1 MLSKMDKKVINSI
14 RFLSMDAV
22 EKANSGHPGLPM
34 GTATLSYTLW
44 AKHLN
49 VSKNDPTWANR
60 DRFVLSAGHGSMLQ
74 YSLLH
79 LFGYDVAMEDI
90 KDFRQWGSKTPGHPE
105 YGHTEGIETTT
116 GPLGQGIAN
125 AVGMAMAEKRLA
137 AEFNTSDMNIVDHF
151 TYVVAGDGDMME
163 GVASEACS
171 LAGHLK
177 LSKLIVLYDDNKIT
191 IDGTTDI
198 AFTED
203 VGKRFE
209 AYGWE
214 VLESRNSEDI
224 DELSDL
230 IEMAKKSD
238 KPTLIKVPTTIGY
251 GSPNKAGQ
259 SVAHGA
265 PLGADEIKLTREN
278 MDWEHEA
285 FFIPEDVYTH
295 MGRVIDEKDKLRQD
309 WNEKFDKYRE
319 KHPELAAKWDRWH
332 SLELS
337 DELLND
343 SELFNFDKDIA
354 TRAAGG
360 KVINVIAKH
369 MDNIFGGSADL
380 AGSNKTTMNNTGDFQ
395 ADTPDGNNINF
406 GVREH
411 GMGAILNGISLHG
424 GFRTFGATFL
434 IFSNY
439 MRPAIRLSALMNQ
452 PVVYVFTHDSIALG
466 EDGPTHQPIEQ
477 LAALRTIPN
486 LKVFRPADAK
496 ETAVAW
502 IEALKNT
509 DGPSVI
515 ALTRQGLPVLDSVED
530 ANRGGYIVSPEKKYS
545 PDAILIA
552 TGSEVSLAM
561 DAQKELAKENIDAR
575 VVSIL
580 SWELFEAQD
589 AEYKEKVLPKNISKR
604 VSIEAGT
611 TFGWQKYTGSEGKNI
626 GIDHFGASAPAEK
639 LMEEFGFSVSNV
651 VKTVKEMM

>member
-1 MLSKMDKKVINSI
+1 MSKIDSKVINSI
-14 RFLSMDAV
+14 RFMSMDAV
-22 EKANSGHPGLPM
+22 QKANSGHPGLPM
-34 GTATLSYTLW
+34 GTATMAYTLW
-44 AKHLN
+44 SNHLN
-49 VSKNDPTWANR
+49 ASKNDPNWTDR

-79 LFGYDVAMEDI
+79 LFGYDVSMDDI
-90 KDFRQWGSKTPGHPE
+90 KNFRQWGSKTPGHPE
-105 YGHTEGIETTT
+105 YGHTEGVETTT

-137 AEFNTSDMNIVDHF
+137 AEFNTDDMTIVDHY
-151 TYVVAGDGDMME
+151 TYVIAGDGDMME

-224 DELSDL
+224 EELNDL

-251 GSPNKAGQ
+251 GSPNKSGQ

-265 PLGADEIKLTREN
+265 PLGDDEIKLTREN
-278 MDWEHEA
+278 MSWEHEP
-285 FFIPEDVYTH
+285 FFVPEDVYTH
-295 MGRVIDEKDKLRQD
+295 MERIIDEKDAKRKE
-309 WNEKFDKYRE
+309 WNEKFAEYRNKY
-319 KHPELAAKWDRWH
+319 PELAEKWDRWH
-332 SLELS
+332 SLELPE
-337 DELLND
+337 ELLND
-343 SELFNFDKDIA
+343 EELFNFDKKIA

-360 KVINVIAKH
+360 KIINVIAKH
-369 MDNIFGGSADL
+369 MDNLFGGSADL
-380 AGSNKTTMNNTGDFQ
+380 AGSNKTTMSNAGDFQ
-395 ADTPDGNNINF
+395 DETPDGNNINF

-439 MRPAIRLSALMNQ
+439 MRPTIRLSALMNQ

-486 LKVFRPADAK
+486 TKVFRPADAK

-509 DGPSVI
+509 DGPSVL
-515 ALTRQGLPVLDSVED
+515 ALTRQGLPILEDVEGSHK
-530 ANRGGYIVSPEKKYS
+530 GGYIVDKEKGNS
-545 PDAILIA
+545 LDAILIA

-561 DAQKELAKENIDAR
+561 DAKKELEKDGIDAR

-580 SWELFEAQD
+580 SWELFDKQD
-589 AEYKEKVLPKNISKR
+589 ENYKEEILPKNITKR

-611 TFGWQKYTGSEGKNI
+611 TFGWQKYIGSEGKSI
-626 GIDHFGASAPAEK
+626 GIDSFGASAPGPE
-639 LMEEFGFSVSNV
+639 LMDRFGFNIENV
-651 VKTVKEMM
+651 VKTVKEIM

>member
-1 MLSKMDKKVINSI
+1 MSKIDSKVINSI
-14 RFLSMDAV
+14 RFMSMDAV
-22 EKANSGHPGLPM
+22 QKANSGHPGLPM
-34 GTATLSYTLW
+34 GTATMAYTLW
-44 AKHLN
+44 SNHLN
-49 VSKNDPTWANR
+49 ASKNDPNWADR

-79 LFGYDVAMEDI
+79 LFGYDVSMDDI
-90 KDFRQWGSKTPGHPE
+90 KNFRQWGSKTPGHPE
-105 YGHTEGIETTT
+105 YGHTEGVETTT

-137 AEFNTSDMNIVDHF
+137 AEFNTDDMTIVDHY
-151 TYVVAGDGDMME
+151 TYVIAGDGDMME

-224 DELSDL
+224 EELNDL

-251 GSPNKAGQ
+251 GSPNKSGQ

-265 PLGADEIKLTREN
+265 PLGDDEIKLTREN
-278 MDWEHEA
+278 MSWEHEP
-285 FFIPEDVYTH
+285 FFVPEDVYTH
-295 MGRVIDEKDKLRQD
+295 MERIIDEKDAKRKE
-309 WNEKFDKYRE
+309 WNEKFAEYRNKY
-319 KHPELAAKWDRWH
+319 PELAEKWDRWH
-332 SLELS
+332 SLELPE
-337 DELLND
+337 ELLND
-343 SELFNFDKDIA
+343 EELFNFDKKIA

-360 KVINVIAKH
+360 NIINVVAKH
-369 MDNIFGGSADL
+369 MDNLFGGSADL
-380 AGSNKTTMNNTGDFQ
+380 AGSNKTTMNNSGDFQ
-395 ADTPDGNNINF
+395 DETPDGNNINF

-439 MRPAIRLSALMNQ
+439 MRPTIRLSALMNQ

-486 LKVFRPADAK
+486 TKVFRPADAK

-509 DGPSVI
+509 DGPSVL
-515 ALTRQGLPVLDSVED
+515 ALTRQGLPILEDVEG
-530 ANRGGYIVSPEKKYS
+530 AHKGGYIVDKEKGNS

-561 DAQKELAKENIDAR
+561 DAKKELEKDGIDAR

-580 SWELFEAQD
+580 SWELFDKQD
-589 AEYKEKVLPKNISKR
+589 ENYKEEILPKNITKR
-604 VSIEAGT
+604 VSIEAGS
-611 TFGWQKYTGSEGKNI
+611 TFGWQKYIGSEGKCI
-626 GIDHFGASAPAEK
+626 GIDSFGASAPGPE
-639 LMEEFGFSVSNV
+639 LMDRFGFNVGNV
-651 VKTVKEMM
+651 VETVKEIM

>member
-1 MLSKMDKKVINSI
+1 MSKIDSKVINSI
-14 RFLSMDAV
+14 RFMSMDAV
-22 EKANSGHPGLPM
+22 QKANSGHPGLPM
-34 GTATLSYTLW
+34 GTATMAYTLW
-44 AKHLN
+44 SNHLN
-49 VSKNDPTWANR
+49 ASKNDPNWTDR

-79 LFGYDVAMEDI
+79 LFGYDVSMDDI
-90 KDFRQWGSKTPGHPE
+90 KNFRQWGSKTPGHPE
-105 YGHTEGIETTT
+105 YGHTEGVETTT

-137 AEFNTSDMNIVDHF
+137 AEFNTDDMTIVDHY
-151 TYVVAGDGDMME
+151 TYVIAGDGDMME

-224 DELSDL
+224 EELNDL

-251 GSPNKAGQ
+251 GSPNKSGQ

-265 PLGADEIKLTREN
+265 PLGDDEIKLTREN
-278 MDWEHEA
+278 MSWEHEP
-285 FFIPEDVYTH
+285 FFVPEDVYTH
-295 MGRVIDEKDKLRQD
+295 MEKIIDEKDAKRKE
-309 WNEKFDKYRE
+309 WNEKFAEYRNKY
-319 KHPELAAKWDRWH
+319 PELAEKWDRWH
-332 SLELS
+332 SLELPE
-337 DELLND
+337 ELLND
-343 SELFNFDKDIA
+343 EELFNFDKKIA

-360 KVINVIAKH
+360 KIINVIAKH
-369 MDNIFGGSADL
+369 MDNLFGGSADL
-380 AGSNKTTMNNTGDFQ
+380 AGSNKTTMSNAGDFQ
-395 ADTPDGNNINF
+395 DETPDGNNINF

-439 MRPAIRLSALMNQ
+439 MRPTIRLSALMNQ

-486 LKVFRPADAK
+486 TKVFRPADAK

-509 DGPSVI
+509 DGPSVL
-515 ALTRQGLPVLDSVED
+515 ALTRQGLPILEDVEGSHK
-530 ANRGGYIVSPEKKYS
+530 GGYIVDKEKGNS

-561 DAQKELAKENIDAR
+561 DAKKELEKDGIDAR

-580 SWELFEAQD
+580 SWELFDKQD
-589 AEYKEKVLPKNISKR
+589 ENYKEEILPKNITKR

-611 TFGWQKYTGSEGKNI
+611 TFGWQKYIGSEGKSI
-626 GIDHFGASAPAEK
+626 GIDSFGASAPGPE
-639 LMEEFGFSVSNV
+639 LMDRFGFNIENV
-651 VKTVKEMM
+651 VKTVKEII

>member
-1 MLSKMDKKVINSI
+1 MSKIDSKVINSI
-14 RFLSMDAV
+14 RFMSMDAV
-22 EKANSGHPGLPM
+22 QKANSGHPGLPM
-34 GTATLSYTLW
+34 GTATMAYTLW
-44 AKHLN
+44 SNHLN
-49 VSKNDPTWANR
+49 ASKNDPNWADR

-79 LFGYDVAMEDI
+79 LFGYDVSMDDI
-90 KDFRQWGSKTPGHPE
+90 KNFRQWGSKTPGHPE
-105 YGHTEGIETTT
+105 YGHTEGVETTT

-137 AEFNTSDMNIVDHF
+137 AEFNTDDMTIVDHY
-151 TYVVAGDGDMME
+151 TYVIAGDGDMME

-224 DELSDL
+224 EELNDL

-251 GSPNKAGQ
+251 GSPNKSGQ

-265 PLGADEIKLTREN
+265 PLGDDEIKLTREN
-278 MDWEHEA
+278 MSWEHEP
-285 FFIPEDVYTH
+285 FFVPEDVYTH
-295 MGRVIDEKDKLRQD
+295 MERIIDEKDAKRKE
-309 WNEKFDKYRE
+309 WNEKFAEYRNKY
-319 KHPELAAKWDRWH
+319 PELAEKWDRWH
-332 SLELS
+332 SLEIPE
-337 DELLND
+337 ELLND
-343 SELFNFDKDIA
+343 EELFNFDKKIA

-360 KVINVIAKH
+360 KIINIIAKH
-369 MDNIFGGSADL
+369 MDNLFGGSADL
-380 AGSNKTTMNNTGDFQ
+380 AGSNKTTMSNSGDFQ
-395 ADTPDGNNINF
+395 DETPDGNNINF

-439 MRPAIRLSALMNQ
+439 MRPTIRLSALMNQ

-486 LKVFRPADAK
+486 TKVFRPADAR

-509 DGPSVI
+509 DGPSVL
-515 ALTRQGLPVLDSVED
+515 ALTRQGLPILEDVEG
-530 ANRGGYIVSPEKKYS
+530 AHKGGYIVDKEKGNS
-545 PDAILIA
+545 PDVILIA

-561 DAQKELAKENIDAR
+561 DAKKELEKDGIDAR

-580 SWELFEAQD
+580 SWELFDKQD
-589 AEYKEKVLPKNISKR
+589 ENYKEEILPKNITKR

-611 TFGWQKYTGSEGKNI
+611 TFGWQKYIGSEGKSI
-626 GIDHFGASAPAEK
+626 GIDSFGASAPGPE
-639 LMEEFGFSVSNV
+639 LMDRFGFNVGNV
-651 VKTVKEMM
+651 VKTVKEIM

>member
-1 MLSKMDKKVINSI
+1 MSKIDSKVINSI
-14 RFLSMDAV
+14 RFMSMDAV
-22 EKANSGHPGLPM
+22 QKANSGHPGLPM
-34 GTATLSYTLW
+34 GTATMAYTLW
-44 AKHLN
+44 SNHLN
-49 VSKNDPTWANR
+49 ASKNDPNWTDR

-79 LFGYDVAMEDI
+79 LFGYDVSMDDI
-90 KDFRQWGSKTPGHPE
+90 KNFRQWGSKTPGHPE
-105 YGHTEGIETTT
+105 YGHTEGVETTT

-137 AEFNTSDMNIVDHF
+137 AEFNTDDMTIVDHY
-151 TYVVAGDGDMME
+151 TYVIAGDGDMME

-224 DELSDL
+224 EELNDL

-251 GSPNKAGQ
+251 GSPNKSGQ

-265 PLGADEIKLTREN
+265 PLGDDEIKLTREN
-278 MDWEHEA
+278 MSWEHEP
-285 FFIPEDVYTH
+285 FFVPEDVYTH
-295 MGRVIDEKDKLRQD
+295 MERIIDEKDAKRKE
-309 WNEKFDKYRE
+309 WNEKFAEYRNKY
-319 KHPELAAKWDRWH
+319 PELAEKWDRWH
-332 SLELS
+332 SLELPE
-337 DELLND
+337 ELLND
-343 SELFNFDKDIA
+343 EELFNFDKKIA

-360 KVINVIAKH
+360 KIINVIAKH
-369 MDNIFGGSADL
+369 MDNLFGGSADL
-380 AGSNKTTMNNTGDFQ
+380 AGSNKTTMSNAGDFQ
-395 ADTPDGNNINF
+395 DETPDGNNINF

-439 MRPAIRLSALMNQ
+439 MRPTIRLSALMNQ

-486 LKVFRPADAK
+486 TKVFRPADAK

-509 DGPSVI
+509 DGPSVL
-515 ALTRQGLPVLDSVED
+515 ALTRQGLPILEDVEGSHK
-530 ANRGGYIVSPEKKYS
+530 GGYIVDKEKGNS

-561 DAQKELAKENIDAR
+561 DAKKELEKDGIDAR

-580 SWELFEAQD
+580 SWELFDKQD
-589 AEYKEKVLPKNISKR
+589 ENYKEEILPKNITKR

-611 TFGWQKYTGSEGKNI
+611 TFGWQKYIGSEGKSI
-626 GIDHFGASAPAEK
+626 GIDSFGASAPGPE
-639 LMEEFGFSVSNV
+639 LMDRFGFNIENL
-651 VKTVKEMM
+651 VKTVKEII

>member
-1 MLSKMDKKVINSI
+1 MSKIDSKVINSI
-14 RFLSMDAV
+14 RFMSMDAV
-22 EKANSGHPGLPM
+22 QKANSGHPGLPM
-34 GTATLSYTLW
+34 GTATMAYTLW
-44 AKHLN
+44 SNHLN
-49 VSKNDPTWANR
+49 ASKNDPNWTDR

-79 LFGYDVAMEDI
+79 LFGYDVSMDDI
-90 KDFRQWGSKTPGHPE
+90 KNFRQWGSKTPGHPE
-105 YGHTEGIETTT
+105 YGHTEGVETTT

-137 AEFNTSDMNIVDHF
+137 AEFNTDDMTIVDHY
-151 TYVVAGDGDMME
+151 TYVIAGDGDMME

-224 DELSDL
+224 EELNDL

-251 GSPNKAGQ
+251 GSPNKSGQ

-265 PLGADEIKLTREN
+265 PLGDDEIKLTREN
-278 MDWEHEA
+278 MSWEHEP
-285 FFIPEDVYTH
+285 FFVPEDVYTH
-295 MGRVIDEKDKLRQD
+295 MERIIDEKDAKRKE
-309 WNEKFDKYRE
+309 WNEKFAEYRNKY
-319 KHPELAAKWDRWH
+319 PELAEKWDRWH
-332 SLELS
+332 SLELPE
-337 DELLND
+337 ELLND
-343 SELFNFDKDIA
+343 EELFNFDKKIA

-360 KVINVIAKH
+360 KIINVIAKH
-369 MDNIFGGSADL
+369 MDNLFGGSADL
-380 AGSNKTTMNNTGDFQ
+380 AGSNKTTMSNAGDFQ
-395 ADTPDGNNINF
+395 DETPDGNNINF

-439 MRPAIRLSALMNQ
+439 MRPTIRLSGLMNQ

-486 LKVFRPADAK
+486 TKVFRPADAK

-509 DGPSVI
+509 DGPSVL
-515 ALTRQGLPVLDSVED
+515 ALTRQGLPILEDVEGSHK
-530 ANRGGYIVSPEKKYS
+530 GGYIVDKEKGNS

-561 DAQKELAKENIDAR
+561 DAKKELEKDGIDAR

-580 SWELFEAQD
+580 SWELFDKQD
-589 AEYKEKVLPKNISKR
+589 ENYKEEILPKNITKR

-611 TFGWQKYTGSEGKNI
+611 TFGWQKYIGSEGKSI
-626 GIDHFGASAPAEK
+626 GIDSFGASAPGPE
-639 LMEEFGFSVSNV
+639 LMDRFGFNIENV
-651 VKTVKEMM
+651 VKTVKEII

>member
-1 MLSKMDKKVINSI
+1 LSKIDSKVINSI
-14 RFLSMDAV
+14 RFMSMDAV
-22 EKANSGHPGLPM
+22 QKANSGHPGLPM
-34 GTATLSYTLW
+34 GTATMAYSLW
-44 AKHLN
+44 ANHLN
-49 VSKNDPTWANR
+49 ASKNDPNWADR

-79 LFGYDVAMEDI
+79 LFGYDVSMDDI
-90 KDFRQWGSKTPGHPE
+90 KNFRQWGSKTPGHPE
-105 YGHTEGIETTT
+105 YGHTEGVETTT

-137 AEFNTSDMNIVDHF
+137 AEFNTDDMTIVDHY
-151 TYVVAGDGDMME
+151 TYVIAGDGDMME

-214 VLESRNSEDI
+214 VLESRNSEDME
-224 DELSDL
+224 ELNDL

-251 GSPNKAGQ
+251 GSPNKSGQ

-265 PLGADEIKLTREN
+265 PLGDDEIKLTREN
-278 MDWEHEA
+278 MSWEHEP
-285 FFIPEDVYTH
+285 FFVPEDVYTH
-295 MGRVIDEKDKLRQD
+295 MERIIDEKDAKRKE
-309 WNEKFDKYRE
+309 WNEKFAEYRN
-319 KHPELAAKWDRWH
+319 KHPELAEKWDRWH
-332 SLELS
+332 SLELPE
-337 DELLND
+337 ELLND
-343 SELFNFDKDIA
+343 EELFNFDKKIA

-360 KVINVIAKH
+360 NIINIIAKH
-369 MDNIFGGSADL
+369 MDNLFGGSADL
-380 AGSNKTTMNNTGDFQ
+380 AGSNKTTMNNSGDFQ
-395 ADTPDGNNINF
+395 DDTPDGNNINF

-439 MRPAIRLSALMNQ
+439 MRPTIRLSALMNQ

-486 LKVFRPADAK
+486 TKVFRPADAK

-509 DGPSVI
+509 DGPSVL
-515 ALTRQGLPVLDSVED
+515 ALTRQGLPILEDVEG
-530 ANRGGYIVSPEKKYS
+530 AHKGGYIVDKEKGNS

-561 DAQKELAKENIDAR
+561 DAKKELQKDGIDAR

-580 SWELFEAQD
+580 SWELFDKQD
-589 AEYKEKVLPKNISKR
+589 ENYKEEILPKNITKR

-611 TFGWQKYTGSEGKNI
+611 TFGWQKYIGSEGKSI
-626 GIDHFGASAPAEK
+626 GIDSFGASAPGPE
-639 LMEEFGFSVSNV
+639 LMDRFGFNVENV
-651 VKTVKEMM
+651 VKTVKEII

>member
-1 MLSKMDKKVINSI
+1 MLSKIDSKVINSI
-14 RFLSMDAV
+14 RFMSMDAV
-22 EKANSGHPGLPM
+22 QKANSGHPGLPM
-34 GTATLSYTLW
+34 GTATMAYTLW
-44 AKHLN
+44 SNHLN
-49 VSKNDPTWANR
+49 ASKNDPNWTDR

-79 LFGYDVAMEDI
+79 LFGYDVSMDDI
-90 KDFRQWGSKTPGHPE
+90 KNFRQWGSKTPGHPE
-105 YGHTEGIETTT
+105 YGHTEGVETTT

-137 AEFNTSDMNIVDHF
+137 AEFNTDDMTIVDHY
-151 TYVVAGDGDMME
+151 TYVIAGDGDMME

-224 DELSDL
+224 EELNDL

-251 GSPNKAGQ
+251 GSPNKSGQ

-265 PLGADEIKLTREN
+265 PLGDDEIKLTREN
-278 MDWEHEA
+278 MSWEHEP
-285 FFIPEDVYTH
+285 FFVPEDVYTH
-295 MGRVIDEKDKLRQD
+295 MEKIIDEKDAKRKE
-309 WNEKFDKYRE
+309 WNEKFAEYRNKY
-319 KHPELAAKWDRWH
+319 PELAEKWDRWH
-332 SLELS
+332 SLELPE
-337 DELLND
+337 ELLND
-343 SELFNFDKDIA
+343 EELFNFDKKIA

-360 KVINVIAKH
+360 KIINVIAKH
-369 MDNIFGGSADL
+369 MDNLFGGSADL
-380 AGSNKTTMNNTGDFQ
+380 AGSNKTTMSNAGDFQ
-395 ADTPDGNNINF
+395 DETPDGNNINF

-439 MRPAIRLSALMNQ
+439 MRPTIRLSALMNQ

-486 LKVFRPADAK
+486 TKVFRPADAK

-509 DGPSVI
+509 DGPSVL
-515 ALTRQGLPVLDSVED
+515 ALTRQGLPILEDVEGSHK
-530 ANRGGYIVSPEKKYS
+530 GGYIVDKEKGNS

-561 DAQKELAKENIDAR
+561 DAKKELEKDGIDAR

-580 SWELFEAQD
+580 SWELFDKQD
-589 AEYKEKVLPKNISKR
+589 ENYKEEILPKNITKR

-611 TFGWQKYTGSEGKNI
+611 TFGWQKYIGSEGKSI
-626 GIDHFGASAPAEK
+626 GIDSFGASAPGPE
-639 LMEEFGFSVSNV
+639 LMDRFGFNIENV
-651 VKTVKEMM
+651 VKTVKEII